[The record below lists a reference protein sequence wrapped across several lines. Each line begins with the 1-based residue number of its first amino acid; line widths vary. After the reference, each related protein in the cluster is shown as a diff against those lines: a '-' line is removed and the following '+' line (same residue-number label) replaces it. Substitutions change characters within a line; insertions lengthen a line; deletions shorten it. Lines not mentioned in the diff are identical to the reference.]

1 MLLYYLF
8 SRHHWT
14 PEMYSSMSPGARDL
28 TWALASYE
36 CEQIK

>member
-14 PEMYSSMSPGARDL
+14 PEMYWSMSAGARDL
-28 TWALASYE
+28 AVGAGIL
-36 CEQIK
+36 